1 MTAIGL
7 AVLPSSIGLSA
18 DGLSSF
24 QGDLA
29 ARPPGAPDVIDR
41 TVKVL
46 PVLDRFAV
54 AFGGNDYLLD
64 LDRFERDGDGRVT
77 GDRRASRT
85 DPELLPWWTRAGIV
99 TNAERLRFWEQ
110 ETQDAAADP
119 EELTQQL
126 SELFGRQLLANA
138 TAAMPDADDAT
149 LAAAWE
155 MRIYVAGWSPG
166 RGRGEVWQG
175 WMRAGRPTEQ
185 AGELGVSVGIRELA
199 STDELRVGMFEDWTT
214 AEDDAVYAGL
224 DGLSVAAA
232 SRELVDRAVRAQEG
246 RATVVAGGRVLTVQ
260 VGAESA
266 AYV

>member
-24 QGDLA
+24 QGDPA
-29 ARPPGAPDVIDR
+29 ALPPGAPTVIDR

-64 LDRFERDGDGRVT
+64 LERFERDAEGAVV
-77 GDRRASRT
+77 GDRRATTT

-110 ETQDAAADP
+110 DTENGADDP
-119 EELTQQL
+119 EQLTEQL
-126 SELFGRQLLANA
+126 CELFGRQLLDNA
-138 TAAMPDADDAT
+138 AAAMPDADDAT

-155 MRIYVAGWSPG
+155 MRIYVAGWSPV

-175 WMRAGRPTEQ
+175 WMRAGRPPEQ
-185 AGELGVSVGIRELA
+185 AGQLGVSVGIRELA
-199 STDELRVGMFEDWTT
+199 STDELRVGVFEDWTT
-214 AEDDAVYAGL
+214 AEDDAVYTGL

-232 SRELVDRAVRAQEG
+232 SRELVERSVRAQEG
-246 RATVVAGGRVLTVQ
+246 RETVVAGGRILTVQ
-260 VGAESA
+260 VGADAA